1 MNALPYQKGF
11 VALVPIAAPLLFT
24 ALNNQYWSTDLSE
37 PIASAPVVIFQ
48 YAMSPFEDWHALA
61 WAGAF
66 IITVFVL
73 ALAVAIAGP
82 WLFGWTVLAAVYKAL
97 VLLVIAC
104 PCALVI
110 STPVTIVSGLAAA
123 ARRGILIKGGIYLEE
138 ARKLK
143 AIALDKTGTI
153 TEGKMAL
160 AEVVAAPGTDRGRL
174 LALVGAAESGS
185 EHPIAAAIAA
195 GAREELGE
203 LPEVKSLT
211 NRPGLGVEA
220 VVNVAADAMIGRAST
235 ANSAPSGP
243 EPTRVLV
250 GRPSLLSD
258 EALAWPDG
266 LLDQAETL
274 GAKGITVVAA
284 GWDGQV
290 RGLLSVADTVRPDS
304 QRAIAALID
313 HDITPWMVTG
323 DSKQV
328 ARAVARQVGIAP
340 ERVIAGVMPEDKV
353 DIVARLQAEGQR
365 VAMVGDGVND
375 AAALATAELGI
386 AMGSGA
392 DVAMEASDLT
402 IVSGAL
408 MGAVDAIRLSRSTLS
423 TIKANLFWAFGYNV
437 AAIPLAAV
445 GLLTPLIGGLAMAA
459 SSVLVVLNSLRLRRF
474 QPTR

>member
-1 MNALPYQKGF
+1 M
-11 VALVPIAAPLLFT
+11 
-24 ALNNQYWSTDLSE
+24 
-37 PIASAPVVIFQ
+37 
-48 YAMSPFEDWHALA
+48 
-61 WAGAF
+61 
-66 IITVFVL
+66 
-73 ALAVAIAGP
+73 
-82 WLFGWTVLAAVYKAL
+82 
-97 VLLVIAC
+97 
-104 PCALVI
+104 
-110 STPVTIVSGLAAA
+110 
-123 ARRGILIKGGIYLEE
+123 
-138 ARKLK
+138 
-143 AIALDKTGTI
+143 
-153 TEGKMAL
+153 
-160 AEVVAAPGTDRGRL
+160 
-174 LALVGAAESGS
+174 
-185 EHPIAAAIAA
+185 
-195 GAREELGE
+195 
-203 LPEVKSLT
+203 KSLT

-290 RGLLSVADTVRPDS
+290 RGLLSVADTVRPDR
-304 QRAIAALID
+304 QRAIAAVID

>member
-1 MNALPYQKGF
+1 MRKLMSVQETTSGKANRSGDPLADAGQQAVNAKGKTLTLGYNP
-11 VALVPIAAPLLFT
+11 AQASAAIAA
-24 ALNNQYWSTDLSE
+24 
-37 PIASAPVVIFQ
+37 
-48 YAMSPFEDWHALA
+48 
-61 WAGAF
+61 
-66 IITVFVL
+66 
-73 ALAVAIAGP
+73 AVA
-82 WLFGWTVLAAVYKAL
+82 V
-97 VLLVIAC
+97 LVIAC
-104 PCALVI
+104 PCALGLATPTALLVGTGRGSQLGLLI
-110 STPVTIVSGLAAA
+110 SGPQVLEATRNIDTIV
-123 ARRGILIKGGIYLEE
+123 
-138 ARKLK
+138 
-143 AIALDKTGTI
+143 LDKTGTI

-340 ERVIAGVMPEDKV
+340 EPGSRPRVSGW
-353 DIVARLQAEGQR
+353 RWW
-365 VAMVGDGVND
+365 
-375 AAALATAELGI
+375 ATA
-386 AMGSGA
+386 
-392 DVAMEASDLT
+392 
-402 IVSGAL
+402 
-408 MGAVDAIRLSRSTLS
+408 ST
-423 TIKANLFWAFGYNV
+423 
-437 AAIPLAAV
+437 
-445 GLLTPLIGGLAMAA
+445 TPLRWPPPSWVSPWAPA
-459 SSVLVVLNSLRLRRF
+459 
-474 QPTR
+474 PTLQWRPPT